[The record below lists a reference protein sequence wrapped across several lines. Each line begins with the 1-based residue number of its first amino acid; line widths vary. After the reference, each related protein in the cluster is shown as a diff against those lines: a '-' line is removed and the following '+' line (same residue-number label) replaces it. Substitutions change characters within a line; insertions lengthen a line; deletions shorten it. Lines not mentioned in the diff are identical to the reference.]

1 MTAVD
6 HTESSQILGRV
17 LQNGTF
23 ASFGFISALKYALI
37 CAIQGKEE
45 ELGFHLRNG
54 PEGVPAK
61 TKTDLADFSDDISLA
76 SNTVEQACKLVVE
89 VERHCKRIWFGHNA
103 KKT

>member
-1 MTAVD
+1 MFKHELKYD
-6 HTESSQILGRV
+6 PCRSHWV

-23 ASFGFISALKYALI
+23 ASFGFIG
-37 CAIQGKEE
+37 AIQGKED
-45 ELGFHLRNG
+45 ELNFHLWNK